1 MGQGAGPAAGGAR
14 EEEGEQVR
22 SNPSPSPTNSRSLA
36 WLVARRDAS
45 AEVTKK
51 KLLEIKKMRA
61 DIASM
66 ATQIREKEALTIK
79 LKEEYDKMP
88 KNINR
93 TAYTYRI
100 MDIIK
105 QVRKQKTEIAKVET
119 KLDGK
124 QTMLSLADPACC
136 PPPPACG
143 LSTFSTDH
151 W

>member
-1 MGQGAGPAAGGAR
+1 M
-14 EEEGEQVR
+14 
-22 SNPSPSPTNSRSLA
+22 
-36 WLVARRDAS
+36 ARRDAS

-66 ATQIREKEALTIK
+66 ATQIREKEALAIK

-105 QVRKQKTEIAKVET
+105 QIQKQQAEIKKVVGDVHEVQKAINKITDTLARTEAVADEVIWQKGQQVRPSERASERSELKERRVRW
-119 KLDGK
+119 
-124 QTMLSLADPACC
+124 
-136 PPPPACG
+136 
-143 LSTFSTDH
+143 H
-151 W
+151 